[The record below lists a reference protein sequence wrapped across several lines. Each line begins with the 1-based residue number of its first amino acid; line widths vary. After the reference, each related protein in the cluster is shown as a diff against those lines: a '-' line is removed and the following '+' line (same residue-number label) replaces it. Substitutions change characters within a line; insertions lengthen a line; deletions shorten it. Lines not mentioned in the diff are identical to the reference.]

1 MDTMANKKVTG
12 VYMVIVMQED
22 LQKGIE
28 FYTQLGLKVMFH
40 IPGKWCELEAGG
52 VRIGLCPSSTIEKGK
67 HSGLVFQVADLMAS
81 YEAFK
86 ESGVT
91 FLNEP
96 VTATHGIMVSCADPS
111 GNMFDLYQPTH
122 DNVKKV
128 LQDAGKICADSCN
141 FDASRGCCK
150 QPKNPGG
157 CC

>member
-1 MDTMANKKVTG
+1 MDSMVNKTVTG
-12 VYMVIVMQED
+12 VYMVILMQED
-22 LQKGIE
+22 LQKGVD

-40 IPGKWCELEAGG
+40 IPGKWCELETGG
-52 VRIGLCPSSTIEKGK
+52 VRIGLCPASVVEKDK
-67 HSGLVFQVADLMAS
+67 HSGLVFQVADLQAS
-81 YEAFK
+81 YDAFK
-86 ESGVT
+86 DDGIT
-91 FLNEP
+91 FLNQP

-128 LQDAGKICADSCN
+128 LQDAGKICGDGCN

-150 QPKNPGG
+150 RPKNSTG

>member
-1 MDTMANKKVTG
+1 MDSMANKMVTG

-52 VRIGLCPSSTIEKGK
+52 MRIGLCPSPAVEKDR
-67 HSGLVFQVADLMAS
+67 HTGLVFQVADLVAS

-86 ESGVT
+86 DAGIT
-91 FLNEP
+91 FLNQP

-122 DNVKKV
+122 DNIKKT
-128 LQDAGKICADSCN
+128 LQEAGKMCADTCN